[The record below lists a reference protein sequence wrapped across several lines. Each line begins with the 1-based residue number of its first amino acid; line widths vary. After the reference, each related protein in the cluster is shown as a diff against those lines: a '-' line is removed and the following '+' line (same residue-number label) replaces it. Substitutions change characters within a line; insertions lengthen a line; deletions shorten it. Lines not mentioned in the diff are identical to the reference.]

1 VKVVIFCGGEG
12 LRMRDAYDPGLK
24 PICKPMI
31 PIGGR
36 PILWH
41 VMKYYAHFGFTD
53 FVLCLGHQ
61 AEDIRS
67 FLLSDYEA
75 MGDGSAPGNGSA
87 SVDQPR
93 IGVHDWTITPVDTGL
108 DASIGQRL
116 RAVRHL
122 LGGEGTFLA
131 NYADT
136 LTDADLPA
144 MIARARTAD
153 VPASLLAV
161 RPNHSFHVVSMNGGG
176 RVRGVLDVA
185 GSNIW
190 VNGGYFVLRSELLDE
205 MGPDEDLVEVLHR
218 LAGEDRL
225 LAQQHDGFW
234 ASMDTFKDRRRLESL
249 HASGRGPWQVWDVDR
264 PDAVRVG
271 AG

>member
-12 LRMRDAYDPGLK
+12 LRMRDAHDAGLK
-24 PICKPMI
+24 PISKPMI
-31 PIGGR
+31 PIGGQ

-61 AEDIRS
+61 AEDIRNY
-67 FLLSDYEA
+67 LRGDDEA
-75 MGDGSAPGNGSA
+75 MAHGASNGNAG
-87 SVDQPR
+87 VGQPR
-93 IGVHDWTITPVDTGL
+93 TGMHDWNITLVDTGQ
-108 DASIGQRL
+108 DASIGKRL
-116 RAVRHL
+116 LAVRHL
-122 LGGEGTFLA
+122 LRDEDTFLA

-144 MIARARTAD
+144 MIARARAAD

-161 RPNHSFHVVSMNGGG
+161 RPNQTFHVVSINGGG
-176 RVRGVLDVA
+176 RVRAIQDVA

-190 VNGGYFVLRSELLDE
+190 INGGYFVLRSALLDE

-225 LAQQHDGFW
+225 LAQQHHGFW
-234 ASMDTFKDRRRLESL
+234 ASMDTFKDRRRLEGL

-264 PDAVRVG
+264 RDTVRVPI
-271 AG
+271 A